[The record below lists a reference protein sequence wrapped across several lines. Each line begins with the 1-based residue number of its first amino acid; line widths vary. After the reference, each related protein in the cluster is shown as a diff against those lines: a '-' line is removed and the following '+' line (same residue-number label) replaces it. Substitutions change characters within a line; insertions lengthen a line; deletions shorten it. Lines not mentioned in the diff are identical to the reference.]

1 MAEAVITVVTEQAV
15 QPLVD
20 SISTQLGYIWNY
32 KTNFDNLEKEVQKL
46 QGRREAMKHRVEE
59 ATRNGEEIEQQVVN
73 WLDSVN
79 KMIDEAAEI
88 IDENKQASMK
98 CFKRLCPDLK
108 KRYQHS
114 KKAAGKAEDVVRLR
128 EDGKFDRVSYRTIPK
143 ETWHTSNKPYED
155 FESRRS
161 TVENI
166 LNALRNPDTNMV
178 GVYGLGG
185 VGKTTLVK
193 EVGKQ
198 AEEQR
203 LFVAVVFVEI
213 SEKPDTIEIQGV
225 IGDKLGLEFRE
236 ETKSGRARKLCERL
250 KKESNILLILDN
262 IWKVLD
268 LGTVGIPFG
277 NEHPGCPCIE
287 QHKSLAF
294 EVAKRCGGLPIAIVT
309 IAKALKDKPVHE
321 WRNALRELER
331 PSAENLEGSVT
342 AEAYSCIRLSYNH
355 LETDE
360 LKLTFLLCS
369 TIAFT
374 YHSSTENLLRYGMSL
389 NIFRTVCT
397 MEEARDKVITLVHK
411 LKDCSL
417 LLEDTPSDSERF
429 SVHDVVRDVGR
440 AIASKDHNQFMVTDG
455 IIPREWKDKNIMKN
469 CTSIC
474 LHDIIELP
482 NKELDC
488 PLLKFLYM
496 KGKNEYSKIPDN
508 FFIGMVNLRVLHLM
522 NMELSPLPTSLHCLV
537 NLRTLHLNCS
547 WLRDMGFIVDMKNI
561 EILVLSCSTIEQLFI
576 EIGQLTQLRVLD
588 LTGFIPPNI
597 ISRLTQLEELYMS
610 YKFDMWHVEG
620 VDNES
625 KNVSLDEFKHLS
637 QLTTLHVHISDSKI
651 YKICVGVSRWGFYS
665 PYKTPRLLKLKYDDV
680 NLCVEDGVVKQL
692 KGIEDLMLVGKQG
705 VKNVLHE
712 LDRDGFPWLKHF
724 DVEDNPDLVYLV
736 DFSKQSEPCVAFPH
750 LETLSLS
757 DLNSLEKICRGQ
769 LTPSSFSQL
778 RTIKVKGCVKL
789 KNTFS
794 SSISRHLSQLQ
805 DIEVEEVASTSDQER
820 QIHDIPRPLFDRKV
834 KFHNLKTL
842 KLYAINSKYVF
853 SSSTLGSFVQ
863 LQDLHIRNCK
873 LFTFQENTQMGQL
886 DISIQPLPLVKKVCC
901 NLEELM
907 LNGNNIRMI
916 CKAPFPEILFPKLKL
931 LTIQGDKSTDLPLE
945 IFQRS
950 RNLERLSLLECSG
963 YKEIF
968 WCEEAEKY
976 IQIKDL
982 SISGLKN
989 LKQIW
994 KQDCEVN
1001 AVLQNLENLD
1011 VEQCNSLV
1019 TLIPP
1024 LACFQNLTIL
1034 RVSFCHGLLNLVS
1047 SSTAKSLVQLT
1058 KMKIY
1063 FCQMIIEVVAD
1074 NGGRTENHE
1083 ISFSKL
1089 KSLEL
1094 IYLSR
1099 FTSFSSLN
1107 YTFNFPYL
1115 ENLVVRDCPKM
1126 KIFTAGV
1133 VITPML
1139 REIEM
1144 DWKRYCCEGD
1154 VNTTMQQIQE
1164 NLVLYGEELSLS
1176 RREVKMILQ
1185 KFPRHHFSKLERLLI
1200 FDDESTILSFGM
1212 LRRFHNLENLK
1223 LIDSSYKE
1231 ILSCEEVE
1239 EHAGMVAQ
1247 LKSLDLNK
1255 LDDLK
1260 QLWKEDSKLDL
1271 ILQNL
1276 KTIAVKECNSLI
1288 TLMPA
1293 SASFQN
1299 LKSLKIWWCKGLISL
1314 VSSSTAKTLVQL
1326 EEMWIVDCD
1335 VMTEIVANGDV
1346 KEDNIVFSKLKN
1358 LSLIGLSSLTSFCS
1372 VNCTL
1377 NFPSL
1382 NYLYLLKCPKMK
1394 LFSLGVL
1401 NSPMLQQIKL
1411 AYQKYIWEGDLN
1423 TTVQR
1428 IYEEL
1433 NSNSDC
1439 AGPSTQHLE

>member
-1 MAEAVITVVTEQAV
+1 MADAVISVVAEQAV
-15 QPLVD
+15 RPLVD
-20 SISTQLGYIWNY
+20 SIATQLGYIWNY
-32 KTNFDNLEKEVQKL
+32 NTNFDNLDKQLQKL
-46 QGRREAMKHRVEE
+46 QGRRDMVQHTVEE
-59 ATRNGEEIEQQVVN
+59 AKRNGEEIEQQVVN

-79 KMIDEAAEI
+79 KMIDEATEI
-88 IDENKQASMK
+88 IDENKQANMK

-114 KKAAGKAEDVVRLR
+114 KKAALKAEDVVGLW
-128 EDGKFDRVSYRTIPK
+128 EDGKFDKVSYRTIP
-143 ETWHTSNKPYED
+143 EEMWHTSNKPYED

-198 AEEQR
+198 AEELR

-225 IGDKLGLEFRE
+225 IGDKLGLQFRE

-268 LGTVGIPFG
+268 LGTVGIPLG
-277 NEHPGCPCIE
+277 NEHPGCKLLLTARSINVLSNDMNSSKNFSIGDLNEKEAKNLFKLVAGPCIE

-309 IAKALKDKPVHE
+309 IAKALKNKPVHE

-342 AEAYSCIRLSYNH
+342 AEAYSCIRLSYKN

-360 LKLTFLLCS
+360 LRLTFLLCS

-374 YHSSTENLLRYGMSL
+374 YRASTENLLRYGMSL
-389 NIFRTVCT
+389 NIFTTLRT

-411 LKDCSL
+411 LKECSL

-522 NMELSPLPTSLHCLV
+522 NMELSSLPTSLRCLV
-537 NLRTLHLNCS
+537 NLRTLRLNCS
-547 WLRDMGFIVDMKNI
+547 WLRDMGFIVDMKDL

-588 LTGFIPPNI
+588 LSGCNGLKVIPPNI

-610 YKFDMWHVEG
+610 YQFDMWHVEG

-651 YKICVGVSRWGFYS
+651 VPKGFFSHKLQRYKICVGVWSWEFYS
-665 PYKTPRLLKLKYDDV
+665 PYKTSRLLKLKYDDA

-692 KGIEDLMLVGKQG
+692 KGIEDLTLVGKQG

-712 LDRDGFPWLKHF
+712 LDRGGFPQLKHF

-757 DLNSLEKICRGQ
+757 DLNSLEKICHGQ
-769 LTPSSFSQL
+769 LPPNSFCQL
-778 RTIKVKGCVKL
+778 RTIKVEGCVKL

-794 SSISRHLSQLQ
+794 SSDSRHLSQLQ
-805 DIEVEEVASTSDQER
+805 DIEVGDCTNMEEIFTMQRENEVIVFDQLHYLSLKKLPKLKSFCYEEEVASTSNQER
-820 QIHDIPRPLFDRKV
+820 QILDTPMPLFDRKV
-834 KFHNLKTL
+834 KFRNLKTL
-842 KLYAINSKYVF
+842 TLDTINLKYVF
-853 SSSTLGSFVQ
+853 SSSILGSFVQ
-863 LQDLHIRNCK
+863 LQDLDIQNCK
-873 LFTFQENTQMGQL
+873 VLEEIIRIDDLEYNVELSSLKSLKIETCSEVKTFIFNDKVSFPNLEEIQISNMKNLEMIWHNQFTKDSMNAQNCQKLCKVVVNNCQNLKNLFPPSIAMNLFQLKDLYVKRCGIEEVVAKEGADDIAARTFVFPQLTYLQLEDLLELKCFYPGIHTVEWPMLKKLDVIDCDKIDQLFALQLFTFQENTSKDQL
-886 DISIQPLPLVKKVCC
+886 DISIQPLPLVKKVFC
-901 NLEELM
+901 NLEELR
-907 LNGNNIRMI
+907 LDGNSIRVI
-916 CKAPFPEILFPKLKL
+916 CKAPFLEILFSKLKL

-950 RNLERLSLLECSG
+950 RNLERLSLLKCSG

-968 WCEEAEKY
+968 LCEEAEKY
-976 IQIKDL
+976 TQIKDL
-982 SISGLKN
+982 SISGLEN

-1011 VEQCNSLV
+1011 VVQCNSLV

-1024 LACFQNLTIL
+1024 SACFQNLTIL
-1034 RVSFCHGLLNLVS
+1034 RVSCCGGLLNLVS

-1058 KMKIY
+1058 KMTIY
-1063 FCQMIIEVVAD
+1063 FCKMITEVVAD
-1074 NGGRTENHE
+1074 NGGRTEDHD
-1083 ISFSKL
+1083 ICFSKL

-1094 IYLSR
+1094 TSLSR
-1099 FTSFSSLN
+1099 LTSFSSLN
-1107 YTFNFPYL
+1107 CTFNFPSL
-1115 ENLVVRDCPKM
+1115 EILTVRDCPKM
-1126 KIFTAGV
+1126 KIFAAGV

-1139 REIEM
+1139 REI
-1144 DWKRYCCEGD
+1144 DLDFKKYYCEGD
-1154 VNTTMQQIQE
+1154 VNTTIQQIQE
-1164 NLVLYGEELSLS
+1164 NLVC
-1176 RREVKMILQ
+1176 
-1185 KFPRHHFSKLERLLI
+1185 
-1200 FDDESTILSFGM
+1200 
-1212 LRRFHNLENLK
+1212 
-1223 LIDSSYKE
+1223 ID
-1231 ILSCEEVE
+1231 
-1239 EHAGMVAQ
+1239 
-1247 LKSLDLNK
+1247 
-1255 LDDLK
+1255 
-1260 QLWKEDSKLDL
+1260 
-1271 ILQNL
+1271 
-1276 KTIAVKECNSLI
+1276 
-1288 TLMPA
+1288 
-1293 SASFQN
+1293 
-1299 LKSLKIWWCKGLISL
+1299 
-1314 VSSSTAKTLVQL
+1314 
-1326 EEMWIVDCD
+1326 
-1335 VMTEIVANGDV
+1335 
-1346 KEDNIVFSKLKN
+1346 
-1358 LSLIGLSSLTSFCS
+1358 
-1372 VNCTL
+1372 
-1377 NFPSL
+1377 
-1382 NYLYLLKCPKMK
+1382 
-1394 LFSLGVL
+1394 
-1401 NSPMLQQIKL
+1401 
-1411 AYQKYIWEGDLN
+1411 
-1423 TTVQR
+1423 
-1428 IYEEL
+1428 
-1433 NSNSDC
+1433 
-1439 AGPSTQHLE
+1439 